1 MTDST
6 HRHVDIA
13 IVGGGIIGLTLANL
27 LSTSSADITVMVIDG
42 GAPAPL
48 DLESV
53 DPRVIALSKANKMLF
68 ETLGVWGA
76 ITASRACP
84 YNEMFVW
91 DGTGTADIHF
101 DGAASRIENIGHII
115 ENKVI
120 VDALLNNVS
129 GVELL
134 FNEKVTAYE
143 QKNGKAVITLSNGE
157 NISASL
163 VVAADGA
170 RSNLR
175 ELADFNVREWDYE
188 HTAIVSTVTTERP
201 HRFTAWQRFTD
212 DGPLA
217 FLPLSLSEGDQ
228 HHCSIVWST
237 KPARAEKLMALGEEE
252 FCRVLSGEF
261 ETKLGYVTQA
271 EKRLSFPL
279 RQRHAS
285 RYTRPG
291 MVLVGDAAHTIHPL
305 AGQGANI
312 GLYDVKVLSEEITRA
327 IARGVDVSDASIGKR
342 YERRRQ
348 SHNLLAMSA
357 MEGFKRLFGAD
368 DPAIRWM
375 RNEGLRFANR
385 SAWLKQQFL
394 KVASGHT

>member
-1 MTDST
+1 MTSNT
-6 HRHVDIA
+6 HKHVDIA

-27 LSTSSADITVMVIDG
+27 LSTFSADIKVMVIDG

-48 DLESV
+48 DLASV
-53 DPRVIALSKANKMLF
+53 DSRVIALSKANKTLF
-68 ETLGVWGA
+68 ETLNVWDS
-76 ITASRACP
+76 IKASRACP
-84 YNEMFVW
+84 YHEMFVW

-101 DGAASRIENIGHII
+101 DGAASRLDNIGHII

-143 QKNGKAVITLSNGE
+143 QKNDQAVIVLSNGE
-157 NISASL
+157 SIKASL

-175 ELADFNVREWDYE
+175 ALAGFNVREWDYE
-188 HTAIVSTVTTERP
+188 HTAIVSTVTTEKP
-201 HRFTAWQRFTD
+201 HHFTAWQRFTD

-217 FLPLSLSEGDQ
+217 FLPLSLSDGDQ

-237 KPARAEKLMALGEEE
+237 KPERAENLMALDEDA
-252 FCRVLSGEF
+252 FCRVLSREF
-261 ETKLGYVTQA
+261 ETKLGNVTQA

-285 RYTRPG
+285 RYSCPG

-312 GLYDVKVLSEEITRA
+312 GLYDVTVLSEEITRA
-327 IARGVDVSDASIGKR
+327 VERGVDLSDVSIGKR

-385 SAWLKQQFL
+385 STWLKQQFL

>member
-1 MTDST
+1 MTGNT
-6 HRHVDIA
+6 HQHVDIA

-27 LSTSSADITVMVIDG
+27 LSALSTEITVMVIDG

-48 DLESV
+48 DLDSV
-53 DPRVIALSKANKMLF
+53 DARVIALSKANKSLF
-68 ETLGVWGA
+68 ESIDVWES
-76 ITASRACP
+76 IKASRACP

-91 DGTGTADIHF
+91 DGTGTANIHF
-101 DGAASRIENIGHII
+101 DGAASRLDNIGHII

-129 GVELL
+129 GVDLM

-143 QKNGKAVITLSNGE
+143 QKENQAVIVLSNGE
-157 NISASL
+157 SIHASL

-175 ELADFNVREWDYE
+175 ELAGFNVREWDYK
-188 HTAIVSTVTTERP
+188 HTAIVSTVTTEKP
-201 HRFTAWQRFTD
+201 HHFTAWQRFTD
-212 DGPLA
+212 EGPLA

-228 HHCSIVWST
+228 YHCSIVWST
-237 KPARAEKLMALGEEE
+237 QPERAERLMKLDEEE
-252 FCRVLSGEF
+252 FCCVLSREF
-261 ETKLGYVTQA
+261 ETKLGNVTQA

-312 GLYDVKVLSEEITRA
+312 GLYDVKVLSEEIARA
-327 IARGVDVSDASIGKR
+327 IARGVRLSDSSIGKR

-368 DPAIRWM
+368 DPAIRWV

-385 SAWLKQQFL
+385 STWLKQQFL